1 MRAPVSLLLLLSAAC
16 GPPAVPPASSAAR
29 AQVHVTLYTTRWCP
43 HCASARRWLRVRGIP
58 FVDRDVERD
67 AAAAAE
73 HRRLEPDRVVPV
85 FAIEGEGVVT
95 GFRQGELQRR
105 IDRAAHARCRES
117 PDAVGCEG

>member
-1 MRAPVSLLLLLSAAC
+1 MRASPSLLVLLLAAC

-43 HCASARRWLRVRGIP
+43 HCARVRDWLRSRGIP

-67 AAAAAE
+67 SAAAAT

-85 FAIEGEGVVT
+85 IAIEGEGVVT
-95 GFRQGELQRR
+95 GFREGELRRR
-105 IDRAAHARCRES
+105 IDRAAHARCRAS
-117 PDAVGCEG
+117 PGAAGC

>member
-1 MRAPVSLLLLLSAAC
+1 MRASPALLALLLAAC

-43 HCASARRWLRVRGIP
+43 HCTRVRRWLRVRGIP

-67 AAAAAE
+67 SNAAAE

-85 FAIEGEGVVT
+85 IAIEGGGVVT
-95 GFRQGELQRR
+95 GFRESELRRR
-105 IDRAAHARCRES
+105 IDSAAHARCRAA
-117 PDAVGCEG
+117 PAAVGCDG